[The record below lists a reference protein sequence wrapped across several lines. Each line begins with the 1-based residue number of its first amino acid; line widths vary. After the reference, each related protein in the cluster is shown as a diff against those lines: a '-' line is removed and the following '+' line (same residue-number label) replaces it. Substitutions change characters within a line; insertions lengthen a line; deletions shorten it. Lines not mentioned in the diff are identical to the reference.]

1 MDERQATARDLAIE
15 LLDYYETNRDYK
27 DMYYLLKDIMDTCL
41 CYLEPELKEKY
52 LEELES

>member
-27 DMYYLLKDIMDTCL
+27 DMCYLLKDIMDTCL

>member
-1 MDERQATARDLAIE
+1 MDEKPITARDLAIE

-41 CYLEPELKEKY
+41 YYLEPELKEKY
-52 LEELES
+52 LKELES